1 MREKLENIA
10 LKWTQS
16 IGSVESLLIH
26 TALFVISFILYFFG
40 IKFNTILL
48 VVTTLVSLEAI
59 YLAIFI
65 QMTVNKQGQ
74 KLHSVAEDV
83 EEIQEDVEE
92 MQEDIEEIN
101 EEEDDDEDDDSDLTE
116 IKETM
121 NKLMN
126 EFSIVK
132 KQMKQI
138 QKGVEEINEE
148 EDDEDD
154 SEFLEIRETMNKLMT
169 EVKSL
174 KTQLKNNENQKR

>member
-83 EEIQEDVEE
+83 DEMQEDIEE

-101 EEEDDDEDDDSDLTE
+101 EDEEEDDDDSDLIE

-121 NKLMN
+121 KKLMS
-126 EFSIVK
+126 EFGAIK
-132 KQMKQI
+132 KQMKKI
-138 QKGVEEINEE
+138 QEGVEEINE
-148 EDDEDD
+148 DDEEETD
-154 SEFLEIRETMNKLMT
+154 SELKETMDKLMK

-174 KTQLKNNENQKR
+174 KTQLKKK